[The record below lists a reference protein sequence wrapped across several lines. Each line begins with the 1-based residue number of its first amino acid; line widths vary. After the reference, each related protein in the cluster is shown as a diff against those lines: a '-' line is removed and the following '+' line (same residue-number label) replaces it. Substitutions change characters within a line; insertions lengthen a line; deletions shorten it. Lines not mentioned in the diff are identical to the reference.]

1 MLVLKHPIAAL
12 MAACLIAIPV
22 AVSAHDYGFG
32 ALKIEHPWSR
42 PNPPGAPTAA
52 GYLTITNTG
61 RHADVLLGGSSPKA
75 DKIEVH
81 QMTMAGGIMRMRP
94 VPGGLPI
101 PPGQTVT
108 LAPDGYHLMLIG
120 PKRPFKVGDH
130 IPATLHFQRAGAVN
144 VEFNVQAT
152 APGSD
157 QPMSMGMH

>member
-1 MLVLKHPIAAL
+1 VLKHHLAA
-12 MAACLIAIPV
+12 AIVAGLIAIPGAV
-22 AVSAHDYGFG
+22 AAHDYSVGG
-32 ALKIEHPWSR
+32 LKIGHLWSR

-61 RHADVLLGGSSPKA
+61 RQADVLLGGASPVA
-75 DKIEVH
+75 SKIEVH

-101 PPGQTVT
+101 PPGQTVR
-108 LAPDGYHLMLIG
+108 LQPDGYHLMLIG

-130 IPATLHFQRAGAVN
+130 IPATLRFQRAGAVN
-144 VEFNVQAT
+144 VEFEVQAA
-152 APGSD
+152 APGGG